1 MFFASAK
8 INTYDEDVQKVEDET
23 TYDFYTI
30 TEQGTFYPFNTG
42 IKPTEYTSKRDVDKD
57 PIYIKMTDETNV
69 YNVLASVYNITKE
82 TIKNL
87 LSQS

>member
-8 INTYDEDVQKVEDET
+8 INTYDDDVQKVEDET

-42 IKPTEYTSKRDVDKD
+42 IKPTEYTSKRNVTSD
-57 PIYIKMTDETNV
+57 PIYIKMTDEDNV
-69 YNVLASVYNITKE
+69 YNILASVYNITKE
-82 TIKNL
+82 TIKSL